1 VKRDWRDSV
10 RTAADLAILGFA
22 VTVASLPLLTAGAA
36 VGTASEAVRHFQA
49 YETWPRL
56 SALSATFRRRL
67 VPGLWAGPVFLAG
80 VALTWLDVLGL
91 RRGVV
96 PGGPVVLSAV
106 LAVAVLALGWAA
118 LVAVLGGHPRE
129 AYALALS
136 RPPLLFA
143 AAGVVLV
150 ALVLALFVHPALVPL
165 LVGFLLHALHAV
177 VGRLAPA
184 GQVAPRRPIRTDR

>member
-10 RTAADLAILGFA
+10 RAAADLAILGFA
-22 VTVASLPLLTAGAA
+22 VTAASLPLLTAGAA

-49 YETWPRL
+49 YDTWPRPSSL
-56 SALSATFRRRL
+56 GAAFRGRL
-67 VPGLWAGPVFLAG
+67 VRGLWVGPAFLG
-80 VALTWLDVLGL
+80 GLFLVWLDVLGL

-118 LVAVLGGHPRE
+118 LVAVLGGRPRA

-136 RPPLLFA
+136 RPPLLLA
-143 AAGVVLV
+143 AVGVVLV
-150 ALVLALFVHPALVPL
+150 ALTLALFVHPALVPL
-165 LVGFLLHALHAV
+165 LVGFLLYALHAV
-177 VGRLAPA
+177 TARL
-184 GQVAPRRPIRTDR
+184 R

>member
-1 VKRDWRDSV
+1 MARDWRDTV
-10 RTAADLAILGFA
+10 RNAADLAILGFA

-56 SALSATFRRRL
+56 PSLGAAFRRRL
-67 VPGLWAGPVFLAG
+67 VRGLWAGPAFLAG
-80 VALTWLDVLGL
+80 VALVWLDVLAL

-96 PGGPVVLSAV
+96 PGGSVALAAV
-106 LAVAVLALGWAA
+106 LAVTVLALGWAA

-129 AYALALS
+129 ALSLAASHL
-136 RPPLLFA
+136 PLLFA
-143 AAGVVLV
+143 ASGVVLV

-165 LVGFLLHALHAV
+165 LVGFLLYALHAV
-177 VGRLAPA
+177 ASRLNPA
-184 GQVAPRRPIRTDR
+184 DG